1 MYSQTVHL
9 FSGCPRLVRADRGP
23 ENAKVAFLQ
32 PFLRQRE
39 QDGLAGEKSFQFGK
53 SVSNQVGNF
62 ILGVGVF
69 NYILLSITQNYHN
82 IARE

>member
-62 ILGVGVF
+62 ILGGGGV
-69 NYILLSITQNYHN
+69 
-82 IARE
+82 